1 VKPPAHLSPRNAK
14 PLPIAFMS
22 RWSGVMIFGL
32 LPLNVALLFFQR
44 PSAFG
49 MLVASIVMLVHIYGG
64 RRCCMSLRD
73 PYDLY
78 LAELF
83 LDRHRFI
90 RHGNTWTPAG
100 TNWMHGSNDIV
111 ELGESN
117 VSGPYRVIKRI
128 QQHIRART

>member
-1 VKPPAHLSPRNAK
+1 
-14 PLPIAFMS
+14 
-22 RWSGVMIFGL
+22 MIFGL

-111 ELGESN
+111 ELAESN